1 MALQGKG
8 NEENSSMHMRELTQK
23 HAPETAIIHTC
34 KLSFVEIG
42 SHLARTSYYRT
53 HYHIRVGV
61 LSYLHPSRA
70 MDLGAAPCVDTN
82 DFQVSAERQAGLEE
96 G

>member
-8 NEENSSMHMRELTQK
+8 NGENSSRHMRELRQK
-23 HAPETAIIHTC
+23 HAPETAIIYTC
-34 KLSFVEIG
+34 NLSFMEIG
-42 SHLARTSYYRT
+42 SHLARTPYHRA

-61 LSYLHPSRA
+61 LGYLHPSPA
-70 MDLGAAPCVDTN
+70 MDLGATPCVDTN
-82 DFQVSAERQAGLEE
+82 DFQVPAERQAGLVE